1 MDRRSLL
8 LGLGAA
14 VASPAFAAPAF
25 SFGPWPKG
33 QSPTEIGKR
42 LAEHFVVQ
50 PHGNPASPS
59 PTPPKNII
67 YPESCAW
74 YGALTFAALTHDT
87 NLSGRLADRFALL
100 FTTEAGMVP
109 TRPHV
114 DPSAFGAVPL
124 ELYIETRD
132 PRYLAIGKT
141 IADRQWEAP
150 SSDYLASLKLDDRA
164 IMDEALAEGLSPQTR
179 FWIDDMYMITI
190 LQVQAF
196 RATND
201 PVYLDRAAHEM
212 AAYLDKLQQPNGLFF
227 HAPDVPFFW
236 GRGNGWF
243 AVGMAELLRSLPQD
257 HPRHARILAGYRTM
271 LATLLTCQGEDGQG
285 AGMWKQLIDHPE
297 SWPETSCTGMFAFS
311 MITGVKN
318 GWLDAATYGPAAQK
332 AWLALVGYI
341 DDNADIHEVCE
352 GTNKKN
358 DYQYYMDRKRTIG
371 DLHGQAPVLW
381 CASAFLR

>member
-8 LGLGAA
+8 LGLGA
-14 VASPAFAAPAF
+14 VAATPAFAAQTF

-33 QSPTEIGKR
+33 KSPAEIGKR
-42 LAEHFVVQ
+42 VAEHFVVQ
-50 PHGNPASPS
+50 PHGNFGNPNPRKS
-59 PTPPKNII
+59 IV

-74 YGALTFAALTHDT
+74 YGALTFAALTHDADLT
-87 NLSGRLADRFALL
+87 KRLTDRFAPL
-100 FTTEAGMVP
+100 FTTEAGLLP
-109 TRPHV
+109 TRLHV

-124 ELYIETRD
+124 ELYVETHD

-141 IADRQWEAP
+141 IADRQWAAP
-150 SSDYLASLKLDDRA
+150 SADDLAALKPDDRA
-164 IMDEALAEGLSPQTR
+164 IMDEALAHGLSPQTR

-190 LQVQAF
+190 LQVQAY
-196 RATND
+196 RATRD
-201 PVYLDRAAHEM
+201 PVYLDRAAREM

-243 AVGMAELLRSLPQD
+243 AVGMAELLRDLPRD
-257 HPRHARILAGYRTM
+257 HPQHARILAGYRTM
-271 LATLLTCQGEDGQG
+271 LATLLKCQGTDS
-285 AGMWKQLIDHPE
+285 MWKQLIDHPE
-297 SWPETSCTGMFAFS
+297 AWSETSCTGMFAFS

-318 GWLDAATYGPAAQK
+318 GWLDAASYGPAAQK

-341 DDNADIHEVCE
+341 DDNADIHDVCE

-358 DYQYYMDRKRTIG
+358 DYQYYMDRKRNIG